1 MNLRALIKK
10 TSRVPLWIWIAI
22 ASIVIGTITL
32 AIVKTIGKKR
42 REGYVEASDKKY
54 PFWGWGPNAGLRC
67 ANNNNTG
74 CNTAW
79 IDGKLV
85 DMNVSIDCKA
95 PKMWKNDQCV
105 CVDPLA
111 IDGPDGSW
119 CTQCKAPFAKKNGQ
133 CACPGNKVWRNNQC
147 MDPIVDCKAP
157 KMWKNDQCVC
167 VDPLATDGPDGSW
180 CTQCKAPFAK
190 KDGQCA
196 CPGNTTW
203 KDGYCQELS
212 APSNGGLPDFTW
224 DQRVRQCRA
233 IGRLM
238 PGGHGDGYV
247 CKENPNIRRG
257 FGENKYAWDIEWQCC
272 KNTNYDCH
280 TSGIKG
286 VWQKAS
292 QAGLK
297 PSGYYTDDD
306 GCNLDVF
313 GLDGAEIAVNK
324 ISGLWAANPLVR
336 LGQGDIFGGLGAM
349 PFVPPAFKLAA
360 KGGDAAQGAG
370 VI

>member
-1 MNLRALIKK
+1 
-10 TSRVPLWIWIAI
+10 
-22 ASIVIGTITL
+22 
-32 AIVKTIGKKR
+32 
-42 REGYVEASDKKY
+42 
-54 PFWGWGPNAGLRC
+54 
-67 ANNNNTG
+67 
-74 CNTAW
+74 
-79 IDGKLV
+79 
-85 DMNVSIDCKA
+85 
-95 PKMWKNDQCV
+95 
-105 CVDPLA
+105 
-111 IDGPDGSW
+111 
-119 CTQCKAPFAKKNGQ
+119 
-133 CACPGNKVWRNNQC
+133 
-147 MDPIVDCKAP
+147 
-157 KMWKNDQCVC
+157 
-167 VDPLATDGPDGSW
+167 
-180 CTQCKAPFAK
+180 
-190 KDGQCA
+190 
-196 CPGNTTW
+196 
-203 KDGYCQELS
+203 
-212 APSNGGLPDFTW
+212 
-224 DQRVRQCRA
+224 
-233 IGRLM
+233 M

-257 FGENKYAWDIEWQCC
+257 FGENRYASDIEWQCC

-336 LGQGDIFGGLGAM
+336 LGQGDIFGGLGSM

-360 KGGDAAQGAG
+360 KGAGAAEGAG